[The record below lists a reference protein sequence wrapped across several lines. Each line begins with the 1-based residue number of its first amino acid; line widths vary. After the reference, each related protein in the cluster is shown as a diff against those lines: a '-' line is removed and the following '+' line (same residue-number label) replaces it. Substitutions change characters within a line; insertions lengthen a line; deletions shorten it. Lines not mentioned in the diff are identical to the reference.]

1 MTLSI
6 VWKIVVMVAR
16 GVDFVTLKRR
26 IDIIA
31 NELRK
36 RGKEIKIARVYYLK
50 VDDNHYEKI
59 NGEYELYERL
69 MKEWEES

>member
-16 GVDFVTLKRR
+16 GVDFVTLKKR

-36 RGKEIKIARVYYLK
+36 RGKEIKIARV
-50 VDDNHYEKI
+50 
-59 NGEYELYERL
+59 
-69 MKEWEES
+69 